1 MSHSIT
7 DIAEWEKRYPF
18 LEKFWGTYN
27 EFDKTL
33 DGDRYKHLYEAFCTP
48 LMEQL
53 DDNKLEHKN
62 LCLKLVRNLG
72 CYPLEYHRYFH
83 PNKDRCNILHYW
95 IYNSVKNLQISNNLI
110 THCFSDYKDHMRK
123 IYITPKCH
131 YNPYEDNYKEP
142 MNMIILE
149 IFQSTM
155 KTVTDMLD
163 KKNDK
168 INYDLQ
174 KYICECV
181 KIYKEMYKTYCR
193 NKDEDNKSELTC
205 STLNTVK
212 QTYNWFLSG
221 KSYKNYYIPSLDK
234 DDVEYLAM
242 CPQDNPGSELTP
254 KADATVSLSSS
265 LSGVRDGYTVGIPS
279 PGGDNND
286 EADSFSSSTAVN
298 VENQASS
305 MSRSVSTAV
314 GTVAGASSIL
324 ALLYKFTP
332 GRN

>member
-1 MSHSIT
+1 
-7 DIAEWEKRYPF
+7 
-18 LEKFWGTYN
+18 
-27 EFDKTL
+27 
-33 DGDRYKHLYEAFCTP
+33 
-48 LMEQL
+48 
-53 DDNKLEHKN
+53 
-62 LCLKLVRNLG
+62 
-72 CYPLEYHRYFH
+72 
-83 PNKDRCNILHYW
+83 
-95 IYNSVKNLQISNNLI
+95 
-110 THCFSDYKDHMRK
+110 
-123 IYITPKCH
+123 
-131 YNPYEDNYKEP
+131 

-234 DDVEYLAM
+234 DNVEYLAM

-332 GRN
+332 GRNWIRSGIRGSRGRISSNLYEDVPNELLFDGLQGEDMSSYNARYNIGYGSVRILE